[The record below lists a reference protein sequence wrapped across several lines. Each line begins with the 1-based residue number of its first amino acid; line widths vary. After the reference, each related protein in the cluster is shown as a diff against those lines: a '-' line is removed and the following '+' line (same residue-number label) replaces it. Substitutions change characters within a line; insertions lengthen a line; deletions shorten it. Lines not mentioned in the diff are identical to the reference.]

1 MGNQATSYR
10 NLGEEKNMTK
20 ILLTGFVPFLAYKI
34 NPTMQIV
41 ENLHGEVMDDFE
53 IVGRILSV
61 DFQQSA
67 QQLKQ
72 YIAEIQPQIIISLG
86 LAGGR
91 FKITPERI
99 AINIKDGEADN
110 NGYTPTDESIYDGG
124 EDAYITNLPIRNMVN
139 RLGNEGYPAEISNT
153 AGTYLCNNVMYEGL
167 VYAKQHKGVRAGFIH
182 IPASFDLAIQHGKIP
197 GWNIQ
202 DLITSIRLCIEE
214 TIRATND

>member
-1 MGNQATSYR
+1 
-10 NLGEEKNMTK
+10 MTK
-20 ILLTGFVPFLAYKI
+20 ILLTGFVPFLEYKM

-41 ENLHGEVMDDFE
+41 ENLHGEMMDDYE

-99 AINIKDGEADN
+99 AINIKDGEEDN
-110 NGYTPTDESIYDGG
+110 NGYTPVDESIYDGG
-124 EDAYITNLPIRNMVN
+124 VDAYITNLPIRNMVN
-139 RLGNEGYPAEISNT
+139 RLCEEGYPAEISNT
-153 AGTYLCNNVMYEGL
+153 AGTYLCNNIMYEGL

-202 DLITSIRLCIEE
+202 DLIASIRLCIEE

>member
-1 MGNQATSYR
+1 
-10 NLGEEKNMTK
+10 MTK
-20 ILLTGFVPFLAYKI
+20 ILLTGFVPFLEYKI

-41 ENLHGEVMDDFE
+41 EKLNGEKMGGYE
-53 IVGRILSV
+53 IVGRVLSV

-72 YIAEIQPQIIISLG
+72 YIAEIKPQIIISLG

-91 FKITPERI
+91 FKITPERV
-99 AINIKDGEADN
+99 AINVKDGEADN
-110 NGYTPTDESIYDGG
+110 NGYTPVDEPIYEGG
-124 EDAYITNLPIRNMVN
+124 VDAYITNLPIRNMVN
-139 RLGNEGYPAEISNT
+139 RLCEEGYPAEISNT
-153 AGTYLCNNVMYEGL
+153 AGTYLCNNIMYEGL
-167 VYAKQHKGVRAGFIH
+167 AYAKQFKEVRAGFIH

-202 DLITSIRLCIEE
+202 DLITSIRICIEE

>member
-1 MGNQATSYR
+1 
-10 NLGEEKNMTK
+10 MTK
-20 ILLTGFVPFLAYKI
+20 ILLTGFVPFLEYKI

-41 ENLHGEVMDDFE
+41 ENLHGEVMDGYE

-139 RLGNEGYPAEISNT
+139 RLGKEGYPAEISNT
-153 AGTYLCNNVMYEGL
+153 AGTYLCNNIMYEGL

-202 DLITSIRLCIEE
+202 DLITSIKLCIEE
-214 TIRATND
+214 TIRSTND

>member
-1 MGNQATSYR
+1 
-10 NLGEEKNMTK
+10 MTK
-20 ILLTGFVPFLAYKI
+20 ILLTGFVPFLDYKI
-34 NPTMQIV
+34 NPTMKIV
-41 ENLHGEVMDDFE
+41 EKLNGEIMDGYE
-53 IVGRILSV
+53 ITGRILSV

-72 YIAEIQPQIIISLG
+72 YIAEIKPQIIISLG

-110 NGYTPTDESIYDGG
+110 IGYTPVDESIYDDGV
-124 EDAYITNLPIRNMVN
+124 DAYMTNLPIRNMVN
-139 RLGNEGYPAEISNT
+139 RLCKEGFPAEISNT
-153 AGTYLCNNVMYEGL
+153 AGTYLCNNIMYEGL
-167 VYAKQHKGVRAGFIH
+167 LYAKQHKEVRAGFIH

-202 DLITSIRLCIEE
+202 DLITGIRLCIEE
-214 TIRATND
+214 AIRVSSCDVD